1 MDGNVS
7 YLMLAVFASE
17 PACRCAGL
25 SMDKYGLQKFWRNVR
40 LFSLAPSD
48 KIAMA
53 RAYHL
58 RFSQTI
64 IPCLS
69 LLILLF
75 FSYRRGFSISS
86 PTMRI

>member
-1 MDGNVS
+1 MQQMDGKVS
-7 YLMLAVFASE
+7 YLMLAVFLSK

-58 RFSQTI
+58 RFSQNKY
-64 IPCLS
+64 PPVCLC
-69 LLILLF
+69 
-75 FSYRRGFSISS
+75 
-86 PTMRI
+86 

>member
-1 MDGNVS
+1 
-7 YLMLAVFASE
+7 MLAVFPSE

-58 RFSQTI
+58 RFSQNNY
-64 IPCLS
+64 P
-69 LLILLF
+69 LF
-75 FSYRRGFSISS
+75 VSVDFINFSYRRGFSISS
-86 PTMRI
+86 PAMRI